1 MLFDYVTVCNSRPTG
16 QFLTHHVLI
25 VEDDR
30 VSRMR
35 LAAYLRSMGY
45 RVSEA
50 EDAEEMQSII
60 DSDPAELLLLDI
72 NLDGKDGLT
81 ITREQRAQSRVGIIL
96 LTARDD
102 QVDKIV
108 GLEMGADDYV
118 TKPFDKRELAAR
130 VKNLLARIDDIGQAP
145 QKPESV
151 DTFGPWRFDRIRRR
165 LVSINKTEDLTRS
178 EYDLMCVL
186 ADHPGLTLGRTRI
199 AELVGRKNVNP
210 SDRAVDVLVGRLR
223 KKIETDPASPDWI
236 LTVHG
241 EGYRFVDPHA
251 IDMPNL

>member
-1 MLFDYVTVCNSRPTG
+1 MA
-16 QFLTHHVLI
+16 QHIII

-35 LAAYLRSMGY
+35 LAGYLRQLGY
-45 RVSEA
+45 RVTEA
-50 EDAEEMQSII
+50 EDAEQMEHLLEH
-60 DSDPAELLLLDI
+60 DPAELLLVDI

-81 ITREQRAQSRVGIIL
+81 ITREQRALSKVGIIL

-130 VKNLLARIDDIGQAP
+130 IKNLLVRISDIGQAP
-145 QKPESV
+145 EGPAPI
-151 DTFGPWRFDRIRRR
+151 DTFGPWCFDRIRRR
-165 LVSINKTEDLTRS
+165 LVSQSRTETLT
-178 EYDLMCVL
+178 EIEFGVL
-186 ADHPGLTLGRTRI
+186 KALTDNPGITLSRVRIDELLGRQHTRT
-199 AELVGRKNVNP
+199 
-210 SDRAVDVLVGRLR
+210 SDRTIDVVVGRLR
-223 KKIETDPASPDWI
+223 KKIEEDPGNPAWV

-241 EGYRFVDPHA
+241 QGYRFIDPA
-251 IDMPNL
+251 AG